1 MSDYGGKAS
10 GRICLLG
17 DNTDL
22 IEKPA
27 LAATISAYLTVELKK
42 TGGRRVR
49 LYAKDISYVEE
60 FDLGKPSKLDS
71 PLRYLIAVYKR
82 LSGRIDTGFDA
93 EIESEVPISAGLSS
107 STALSIAFIEA
118 LNDAFS
124 IGLSVPEIAELA
136 FVVEN
141 EDLGVECG
149 RMDQYAIAY
158 GGVTYIE
165 TGSEPRVETLSTR
178 ELPIIVADSEET
190 HNTQELQVW
199 LRRRIRSGEKLL
211 LDSLGRVVDLVEAG
225 KKAVVAGSLDR
236 LGELMNRQ
244 QREEKLMG
252 TSTDRL
258 ELLCQVANGAGAFG
272 AKQMGAGGGGC
283 IVALCPPKRQHEVK
297 KALEA
302 EGAPVWA
309 FQIVGKE

>member
-1 MSDYGGKAS
+1 MSEFVGKSS

-27 LAATISAYLTVELKK
+27 LAAAISAFLTITLKK
-42 TGGRRVR
+42 NDSKRIR
-49 LYAKDISYVEE
+49 LEADEISYAEE
-60 FDLGKPSKLDS
+60 FSLGDPVDKES
-71 PLRYLIAVYKR
+71 PLKYLRAVCRR
-82 LSGRIDTGFDA
+82 LEASIDSGFTAQIRS
-93 EIESEVPISAGLSS
+93 EIPIGAGLSS
-107 STALSIAFIEA
+107 STALCIAFIDA
-118 LNDAFS
+118 LNQAFD
-124 IGLSVPEIAELA
+124 LQLTTPDIAELA

-141 EDLGVECG
+141 DDLGIECG

-165 TGSEPRVETLSTR
+165 TGIPPRVERLDAHN
-178 ELPIIVADSEET
+178 LPIIVADTEEK

-199 LRRRIRSGEKLL
+199 LRRRIKAGEPVL
-211 LDSLGRVVDLVEAG
+211 LDSLDRVVGLVESG
-225 KKAVVAGSLDR
+225 KKAILNGDLEE
-236 LGELMNRQ
+236 LGELMSRQ

-258 ELLCQVANGAGAFG
+258 EHLCSVAMKAGAFG

-283 IVALCPPKRQHEVK
+283 IIALCPPSRQERIK
-297 KALEA
+297 KAVEA
-302 EGAPVWA
+302 EGAPAWA
-309 FQIVGKE
+309 FQIVNR

>member
-1 MSDYGGKAS
+1 MSEYVGKAS

-27 LAATISAYLTVELKK
+27 LAAAISAYLTVDLTKN
-42 TGGRRVR
+42 TNRHITLNAR
-49 LYAKDISYVEE
+49 DISYTEAFE
-60 FDLGKPSKLDS
+60 LGRPPKRES
-71 PLRYLIAVYKR
+71 PLRYLTAVYKR
-82 LSGRIDTGFDA
+82 LADKIDSGFDA
-93 EIESEVPISAGLSS
+93 SITSEIPISAGLSS
-107 STALSIAFIEA
+107 STALCIAFIDA
-118 LNDAFS
+118 LNQAYEL
-124 IGLSVPEIAELA
+124 GLSTAEIAELA

-149 RMDQYAIAY
+149 RMDQYAIAF

-165 TGSEPRVETLSTR
+165 TGDRPNVESLATR
-178 ELPIIVADSEET
+178 SLPIIVADTEEK

-199 LRRRIRSGEKLL
+199 LRRRIRAGEELL
-211 LDSLGRVVDLVEAG
+211 LGSLGRVVELVEQG
-225 KKAVVAGSLDR
+225 KKAVVAGDLPK
-236 LGELMNRQ
+236 LGELMDLQ

-258 ELLCQVANGAGAFG
+258 EKLCRVAKGRGALG

-283 IVALCPPKRQHEVK
+283 IIALCPPESQDEIKT
-297 KALEA
+297 ALEA
-302 EGAPVWA
+302 EGAPAWA
-309 FQIVGKE
+309 FEIVSK

>member
-1 MSDYGGKAS
+1 MSIIVGKAS

-27 LAATISAYLTVELKK
+27 LAAAISAYLTVDLELNAS
-42 TGGRRVR
+42 RHIR
-49 LYAKDISYVEE
+49 LSATDISYSEDFE
-60 FDLGKPSKLDS
+60 LGGNLKLDS
-71 PLRYLIAVYKR
+71 PLRYMTAVYTR
-82 LSGRIDTGFDA
+82 LSDRITSGFEA
-93 EIESEVPISAGLSS
+93 TVRSEIPISAGLSS
-107 STALSIAFIEA
+107 STALCIAFIEA

-124 IGLSVPEIAELA
+124 IGLSTDEIAELA

-165 TGSEPRVETLSTR
+165 TGSAPRVEKLAAS
-178 ELPIIVADSEET
+178 ELPIIVADTEEK

-199 LRRRIRSGEKLL
+199 LRRRIKAEERVL
-211 LDSLGRVVDLVEAG
+211 LDSLGRVVDLVEEG
-225 KKAVVAGSLDR
+225 KRAVVAGDLER
-236 LGELMNRQ
+236 LGGLMNRQ
-244 QREEKLMG
+244 QQEERLMG

-258 ELLCQVANGAGAFG
+258 EQLCRTAVNAGAIG

-283 IVALCPPKRQHEVK
+283 MIALCRPGSQPEIKS
-297 KALEA
+297 ALEA
-302 EGAPVWA
+302 EGAPAWA
-309 FQIVGKE
+309 FQIVSG